1 MLLERGC
8 GSAADGAVQ
17 SHEDPMPKSKS
28 VKSGKLLQSKS
39 KHHKSNRLST
49 RTPVSRQRMRSR
61 MVGTT
66 SIADPRQDRPVTKQA
81 RVIAMLCAPAGATI
95 DAIMKVTNWQQH
107 SVRGFLTAVVRK
119 KLGFDLLSE
128 AAESGRIYRINGQ
141 RVSSS
146 ASTKTA
152 A

>member
-1 MLLERGC
+1 
-8 GSAADGAVQ
+8 
-17 SHEDPMPKSKS
+17 
-28 VKSGKLLQSKS
+28 
-39 KHHKSNRLST
+39 
-49 RTPVSRQRMRSR
+49 

-66 SIADPRQDRPVTKQA
+66 SIADPGPGRPVTKQA

-141 RVSSS
+141 RASSS
-146 ASTKTA
+146 ASTKA
-152 A
+152 AA